1 MRCCRVLLAAL
12 FALLAAA
19 GCGNLP
25 RPFQPDDKPVAHPL
39 LSRADHAGVIVMPLS
54 GIEDDQQAGR
64 FAESLAEALRAID
77 VMAHN
82 GAGNRVSPVLAS
94 YLERRS
100 GDDAVLTLF
109 LSNAS
114 GTEIGA
120 HEVPFRARDLVADSP
135 GRRAAMRA
143 LAERVA
149 AELDPERARMRSMPR
164 VYIRRV
170 GGLPAPQAAPLERAL
185 AFWLRRAKLE
195 IAERPGDAAVELAG
209 GIGFR
214 DRPPETVAVEV
225 VWRLLGRDGAE
236 LGRITQRNDVP
247 AGLLSAGW
255 DEVATA
261 IAESASE
268 GIVDLVGRVRQ
279 EPSP

>member
-1 MRCCRVLLAAL
+1 VL
-12 FALLAAA
+12 ALLAVA

-25 RPFQPDDKPVAHPL
+25 RPFQPDDKPLGQSL
-39 LSRADHAGVIVMPLS
+39 LGRTDHAGVIVMPLS
-54 GIEDDQQAGR
+54 GIEDDQQARR
-64 FAESLAEALRAID
+64 FAESLADALRAVD

-82 GAGNRVSPVLAS
+82 GAGKRLSPVLSS

-100 GDDAVLTLF
+100 GDDAVLTLW
-109 LSNAS
+109 LSNGA

-120 HEVPFRARDLVADSP
+120 HEIPVRARDLVADAP

-149 AELDPERARMRSMPR
+149 AELDPERARMRAMP
-164 VYIRRV
+164 VVHIRRV
-170 GGLPAPQAAPLERAL
+170 GGLPAAQAVPLERAL

-195 IAERPGDAAVELAG
+195 IVERPDAAGVELAG

-214 DRPPETVAVEV
+214 DRPPEAVAVEV
-225 VWRLLGRDGAE
+225 VWQLLGRDGVE

-247 AGLLSAGW
+247 AALLTSGW
-255 DEVATA
+255 DEVASA

-268 GIVDLVGRVRQ
+268 GIVDLVGRVRR
-279 EPSP
+279 EAAP